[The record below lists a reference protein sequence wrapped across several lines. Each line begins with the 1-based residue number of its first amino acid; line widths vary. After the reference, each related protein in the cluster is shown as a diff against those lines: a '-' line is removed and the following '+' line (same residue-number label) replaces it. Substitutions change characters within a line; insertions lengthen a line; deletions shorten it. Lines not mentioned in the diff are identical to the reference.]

1 MYIAIYDENKNH
13 ITNIDNATYE
23 LTERVY
29 DADSFSTTGKCDIDI
44 NAAKLLVLN
53 DEAGNYIYAALVDS
67 VSPENNTRTIKGL
80 DFKTLLDTEVL
91 IDYTPVG
98 SFDGKLSAIF
108 AKVTALIVNSPDVA
122 VKTIP
127 VIIELPTDDTDT
139 TSTFGTLQGTYKITN
154 AYAFLKCYLKF
165 YEYNVQTIYDVA
177 AGVIKLSFVK
187 CAERIAI
194 GLNDFIY
201 NLQTTSD
208 ATNKTVATITY
219 SPEKAKEEKD
229 ADGNV
234 IPSPPP
240 DPRPE
245 SWDTNSTVYYYRNK
259 DNGIVQSDKVGDITG
274 RLYPV
279 RCKMFEAEYLADAQF
294 DAVNELANARYV
306 DNVILDHN
314 KIIDPIDLSSLRLY
328 TKLDLYHDGKFYKTL
343 PVSEKITT
351 ADADGINIKIKLGF
365 KKILLT
371 EIIKG

>member
-13 ITNIDNATYE
+13 IINIDNAVYE

-29 DADSFSTTGKCDIDI
+29 DADSFSTTGKCETDI
-44 NAAKLLVLN
+44 NVAKILVLN
-53 DEAGNYIYAALVDS
+53 DDMGNYMYAAFADS
-67 VSPENNTRTIKGL
+67 VCPEDNTRTIKGL
-80 DFKTLLDTEVL
+80 DFKTLLDTEIL

-98 SFDGKLSAIF
+98 SFDGKLNAIF
-108 AKVTALIVNSPDVA
+108 AKVTALVVNSPDVA
-122 VKTIP
+122 IQKIP

-139 TSTFGTLQGTYKITN
+139 TGTFGTLQGTYKITN
-154 AYAFLKCYLKF
+154 AYAFLKAYLKF
-165 YEYNVQTIYDVA
+165 YEYNVQTHYDVA
-177 AGVIKLSFVK
+177 TGTIKLSFVK
-187 CAERIAI
+187 CSERIAI

-219 SPEKAKEEKD
+219 SPEKAKEEKGG
-229 ADGNV
+229 DGNV
-234 IPSPPP
+234 IPPPP
-240 DPRPE
+240 IEPRPE
-245 SWDTNSTVYYYRNK
+245 TIAMVYYYRNK
-259 DNGIVQSDKVGDITG
+259 DNDIFQSDAMGDITG

-279 RCKMFEAEYLADAQF
+279 RCKMFESEYLADAQF

-314 KIIDPIDLSSLRLY
+314 KIIDPIDLSSLQLY

-351 ADADGINIKIKLGF
+351 ADSNGTNIKIKLGF

-371 EIIKG
+371 EIIKR